1 MTLSKNHTLKV
12 KTAENGDLLVSLK
25 KPKKVITAWT
35 IKNEKA

>member
-1 MTLSKNHTLKV
+1 MKLSDNHNLKV
-12 KTAENGDLLVSLK
+12 KLANNGDLLVSLK